1 MIAEEQNFRD
11 GSEPVA
17 FLKTMEMKTAL
28 RQVQEAVG
36 TDKFLVLASM
46 LDSMRADHLELRS
59 QIRVDDE
66 TETLDLDALAE
77 RYGVSMKTLREQL
90 ERELGVGVVMKIG
103 KIWVIRK
110 RKFLEFLQSKE
121 GWNVA
126 AGSTF

>member
-1 MIAEEQNFRD
+1 
-11 GSEPVA
+11 
-17 FLKTMEMKTAL
+17 MEMKTAL

-77 RYGVSMKTLREQL
+77 RYGVSVKTLREQL
-90 ERELGVGVVMKIG
+90 EREMGVGVVMKIG
-103 KIWVIRK
+103 KMWVIRK
-110 RKFLEFLQSKE
+110 RKFLDFLLSKE
-121 GWNVA
+121 GWSVA
-126 AGSTF
+126 A